1 MASRDDGAVMTTM
14 TMERGKGL
22 FPKEELEVVYNAS
35 TPLILIDWSSATTS
49 NICPTIYWWR
59 DIHER
64 HTRVISLAF
73 AFRSCLFIYGN
84 TGTGLLWTYLISF
97 IFFTQRNLR
106 PRNFTLE
113 SLLICDKICPATKLC
128 TKFYTLCH
136 ILHCIAIFSCSN
148 WKILHLAKISTQPA
162 VVLVVTNIKCAF
174 GLSFVFFIASF

>member
-1 MASRDDGAVMTTM
+1 MASRGEGVVMTTM
-14 TMERGKGL
+14 TMEKGKGL

-73 AFRSCLFIYGN
+73 AFRSGLSIYGN

-97 IFFTQRNLR
+97 IFLHKWFAAKKFYTWKSVDLQQNLSR
-106 PRNFTLE
+106 DKTMYKILHSVSHFRLYSTFFVFQLENFTL
-113 SLLICDKICPATKLC
+113 C
-128 TKFYTLCH
+128 
-136 ILHCIAIFSCSN
+136 
-148 WKILHLAKISTQPA
+148 
-162 VVLVVTNIKCAF
+162 
-174 GLSFVFFIASF
+174 

>member
-1 MASRDDGAVMTTM
+1 MVWWWRQWRWK
-14 TMERGKGL
+14 RGKGL

-73 AFRSCLFIYGN
+73 AFRSCLSIYGN

-97 IFFTQRNLR
+97 IFLHNVIWDQEMLNLKVRWFATKFVLRQNCVQNVTLCVTFYNQRLWWSWQISSV
-106 PRNFTLE
+106 PLDWVSF
-113 SLLICDKICPATKLC
+113 SLLPL
-128 TKFYTLCH
+128 YTTVKAHMSLFVSF
-136 ILHCIAIFSCSN
+136 LVWNFSSCN
-148 WKILHLAKISTQPA
+148 K
-162 VVLVVTNIKCAF
+162 V
-174 GLSFVFFIASF
+174 